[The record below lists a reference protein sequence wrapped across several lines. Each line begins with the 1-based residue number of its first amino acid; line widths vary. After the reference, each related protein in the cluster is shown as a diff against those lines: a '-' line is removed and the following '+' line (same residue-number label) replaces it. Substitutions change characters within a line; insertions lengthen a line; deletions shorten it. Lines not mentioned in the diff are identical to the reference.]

1 VVDLQFSLCICDDDE
16 ISANILAIIL
26 ETYFENRHLS
36 YEKSIYNNGATL
48 LDDFKEGYVN
58 PDILIMD
65 IYLQHENGIDIC
77 RKLRKHGYTGTI
89 VFMTSSTEHAIEG
102 YDVDARAYLLKPY
115 DPDKIHQTFD
125 RLLSNVSMSMYTIKI
140 YSQIIRIPI
149 YEIMYI
155 ESSNTKCIIHCTEN
169 IDYTVYKKLSDV
181 ESELNDSHFLRCH
194 QSYLVNMAHIV
205 EANGCFILSN
215 GASVPIRK
223 RDAKQI
229 KELYVE
235 YIKKY
240 N

>member
-1 VVDLQFSLCICDDDE
+1 MQFNLCICDDDG

-26 ETYFENRHLS
+26 ETYFEDRHLS
-36 YEKSIYNNGATL
+36 YEVSIYNKGATL

-65 IYLQHENGIDIC
+65 IYLEHENGIDIC
-77 RKLRKHGYTGTI
+77 KKLRKQSYSGTI
-89 VFMTSSTEHAIEG
+89 VFMTSSKEHAIEG

-115 DPDKIHQTFD
+115 DPGIIHQTFD

-149 YEIMYI
+149 YEIMYV
-155 ESSNTKCIIHCTEN
+155 ESSNTKCVIHCDGD
-169 IDYTVYKKLSDV
+169 IDYTVYKKLS
-181 ESELNDSHFLRCH
+181 EIEAELNDSHFLRCH

-205 EANGCFILSN
+205 EANECFILSN
-215 GASVPIRK
+215 GANVPIRK
-223 RDAKQI
+223 RDAKQFKDMYI
-229 KELYVE
+229 E
-235 YIKKY
+235 YINKY

>member
-1 VVDLQFSLCICDDDE
+1 MQFNLCICDDDG
-16 ISANILAIIL
+16 ISANILSIIL
-26 ETYFENRHLS
+26 ETYFEDKHMM
-36 YEKSIYNNGATL
+36 YEVSIYNKGATL

-65 IYLQHENGIDIC
+65 IYLEHENGIDIC
-77 RKLRKHGYTGTI
+77 KKLRKQGYSGTI
-89 VFMTSSTEHAIEG
+89 VFMTSSKEHAIEG

-115 DPDKIHQTFD
+115 DPDEIHRTFD

-149 YEIMYI
+149 YEIMYV
-155 ESSNTKCIIHCTEN
+155 ESSNTKCVIHCDGD

-205 EANGCFILSN
+205 EANECFILSN

-223 RDAKQI
+223 RDAKQFKDMYI
-229 KELYVE
+229 E

>member
-1 VVDLQFSLCICDDDE
+1 M
-16 ISANILAIIL
+16 
-26 ETYFENRHLS
+26 
-36 YEKSIYNNGATL
+36 YEVSIYNKGATL

-65 IYLQHENGIDIC
+65 IYLEHENGIDIC
-77 RKLRKHGYTGTI
+77 KKLRKQGYSGTI
-89 VFMTSSTEHAIEG
+89 VFMTSSKEHAIEG

-115 DPDKIHQTFD
+115 DPDEIHRTFD

-155 ESSNTKCIIHCTEN
+155 ESSNTKCVIHCDGD

-181 ESELNDSHFLRCH
+181 ESELNDNHFLRCH

-205 EANGCFILSN
+205 EANECFILSN
-215 GASVPIRK
+215 GANVPIRK
-223 RDAKQI
+223 RDAKQL
-229 KELYVE
+229 KDLYIE
-235 YIKKY
+235 YINKY

>member
-1 VVDLQFSLCICDDDE
+1 MQFNLCICDDDG

-26 ETYFENRHLS
+26 ETYFEDRHLS
-36 YEKSIYNNGATL
+36 YEVSIYNKGATL

-65 IYLQHENGIDIC
+65 IYLEHENGIDVC
-77 RKLRKHGYTGTI
+77 KKLRNQGYSGTI
-89 VFMTSSTEHAIEG
+89 VFMTSSKEHAIEG

-155 ESSNTKCIIHCTEN
+155 ESSNTKCIIHCDGD
-169 IDYTVYKKLSDV
+169 IDYTVYKKLS
-181 ESELNDSHFLRCH
+181 EIETELNDSHFLRCH

-205 EANGCFILSN
+205 EANECFILSN
-215 GASVPIRK
+215 GANVPIRK
-223 RDAKQI
+223 RDAKQFKDMYI
-229 KELYVE
+229 E
-235 YIKKY
+235 YINKC

>member
-1 VVDLQFSLCICDDDE
+1 LQFNLCICEDDG

-26 ETYFENRHLS
+26 ETYFEDRHLS
-36 YEKSIYNNGATL
+36 YEVSIYNKGATL

-58 PDILIMD
+58 LDILIMD
-65 IYLQHENGIDIC
+65 IYLEHENGIDIC
-77 RKLRKHGYTGTI
+77 KKLRKQGYSGTI
-89 VFMTSSTEHAIEG
+89 VFMTSSKEHAIEG

-115 DPDKIHQTFD
+115 DPDEIHRTFD

-149 YEIMYI
+149 YEIMYV
-155 ESSNTKCIIHCTEN
+155 ESSNTKCVIHCDGD
-169 IDYTVYKKLSDV
+169 IDYTVYKKLS
-181 ESELNDSHFLRCH
+181 EIEAELNDSHFLRCH

-205 EANGCFILSN
+205 EANECFILSN
-215 GASVPIRK
+215 GANVPIRK
-223 RDAKQI
+223 RDAKQFKDMYI
-229 KELYVE
+229 E